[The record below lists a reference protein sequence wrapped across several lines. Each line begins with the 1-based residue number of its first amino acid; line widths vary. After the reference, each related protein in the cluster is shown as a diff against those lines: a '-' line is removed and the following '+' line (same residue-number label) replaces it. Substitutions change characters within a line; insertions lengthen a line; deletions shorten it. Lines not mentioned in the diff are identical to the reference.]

1 MRLSVRGLAKR
12 LRQLRRRIASRFN
25 ARFNARSALRAGAAA
40 LAAASV
46 FGAPAATAQAQD
58 ADAVSFFRAAQLDD
72 ASRIKP
78 LLARGLDPNVHEP
91 ERGETGMIVALR
103 HDAMEVFKLLLAHP
117 KIALEAQAANGNTA
131 LMMAAFKNNI
141 TAVQALIKKGAQ
153 VNRPGWTALHYAA
166 AAGAT
171 DIMRLLL
178 EHHAYIDAESP
189 TKVTP
194 LMLAAREGQE
204 DAVKL
209 LLEEGADASLRDKGF
224 HIDAAEF
231 AERADKPW
239 IAKTIRAHLA
249 AKGKAR

>member
-1 MRLSVRGLAKR
+1 MRLSLRGLVNRA
-12 LRQLRRRIASRFN
+12 RQLRRRIR
-25 ARFNARSALRAGAAA
+25 ARFTLRTTAAA
-40 LAAASV
+40 MAAASV
-46 FGAPAATAQAQD
+46 FGAPAAAQTQD
-58 ADAVSFFRAAQLDD
+58 ADAVTFFRAAQLDD
-72 ASRIKP
+72 VGRIKP
-78 LLARGLDPNVHEP
+78 LLARGLDPNVREP

-103 HDAMEVFKLLLAHP
+103 NDAMEVFKLLLSHP
-117 KIALEAQAANGNTA
+117 KIDLETQAGNGNTA
-131 LMMAAFKNNI
+131 LMMAAFKNNKP
-141 TAVQALIKKGAQ
+141 AVLALLAKGAQ

-171 DIMRLLL
+171 EIMRILL

-209 LLEEGADASLRDKGF
+209 LLEEGADATLRDSGF

-249 AKGKAR
+249 ARKTSR